1 MALNKLKFNSLNVTP
16 AASEAIRFNSSA
28 NGLETASA
36 GGSLVKI
43 SSSTI
48 SSGTSTVS
56 ITSGIDS
63 TYKEYFFTFN
73 NLHLSNDNAQPAINF
88 SVDGGSNYNVAKT
101 SSNFS
106 ASHNEGGSATLLGY
120 NSSWD
125 LAQGTGVQYLTT
137 GTGSDNDQSASGFL
151 HLFDPSNTTFVK
163 HFICINNANIEAQ
176 GADVEYTENFF
187 VAGYGNTTQAVNAIQ
202 FKMSSGS
209 IESGVIKMYGVT

>member
-1 MALNKLKFNSLNVTP
+1 MALNKLKFNSINVTP
-16 AASEAIRFNSSA
+16 AASEGIRFNSSA

-56 ITSGIDS
+56 ITSGINS
-63 TYKEYFFTFN
+63 TYKEYIFVFN
-73 NLHLSNDNAQPAINF
+73 NLHLSNDNAQPQINF
-88 SVDGGSNYNVAKT
+88 SIDGGSNYNVTKT

-106 ASHNEGGSATLLGY
+106 ASHKEGDTYNLLGY
-120 NSSWD
+120 NGSWD
-125 LAQGTGVQYLTT
+125 LAQATTPQPLTA

-163 HFICINNANIEAQ
+163 HFIANINTISS
-176 GADVEYTENFF
+176 DDNSMNLYI
-187 VAGYGNTTQAVNAIQ
+187 AGYGNTTSAINAVQ
-202 FKMSSGS
+202 FSVSAGTLDAGT
-209 IESGVIKMYGVT
+209 ITLYGVK

>member
-16 AASEAIRFNSSA
+16 VANQAVRFNSSA

-88 SVDGGSNYNVAKT
+88 SVDGGSNYNVTKT

-120 NSSWD
+120 NGSWD

-137 GTGSDNDQSASGFL
+137 GTGSDNDQSASGYL
-151 HLFDPSNTTFVK
+151 RLFDPSNTTFIK
-163 HFICINNANIEAQ
+163 HFIAGMSSSNSGNYAFNIFI
-176 GADVEYTENFF
+176 G
-187 VAGYGNTTQAVNAIQ
+187 GYANTTSAINAVQ
-202 FKMSSGS
+202 FSVSAGTLDAGT
-209 IESGVIKMYGVT
+209 ITMYGVK

>member
-1 MALNKLKFNSLNVTP
+1 MALNKLKFNSINVTP

-63 TYKEYFFTFN
+63 TYKEYLFIFN
-73 NLHLSNDNAQPAINF
+73 NFHLSNDNAQPAINF
-88 SVDGGSNYNVAKT
+88 SIDGGSNYNVTKT
-101 SSNFS
+101 TTNFS
-106 ASHNEGGSATLLGY
+106 GSHTESDSSTLLGY
-120 NSSWD
+120 NGSWD
-125 LAQGTGVQYLTT
+125 LAQSTGVQYLTA

-163 HFICINNANIEAQ
+163 HFMATMNTIASDDTAMNLFI
-176 GADVEYTENFF
+176 
-187 VAGYGNTTQAVNAIQ
+187 AGYGNTTSAINAVQ
-202 FKMSSGS
+202 FSVSAGTLDAGT
-209 IESGVIKMYGVT
+209 ITLYGVK

>member
-88 SVDGGSNYNVAKT
+88 SVDGGSNYNVTKT
-101 SSNFS
+101 TTNFS
-106 ASHNEGGSATLLGY
+106 ASHTEGGSGALLGY
-120 NSSWD
+120 NGSWD
-125 LAQGTGVQYLTT
+125 LAQGTGVQYLTA
-137 GTGSDNDQSASGFL
+137 GTGSDNDQSASGYL
-151 HLFDPSNTTFVK
+151 RLFDPSNTTFIK
-163 HFICINNANIEAQ
+163 QFI
-176 GADVEYTENFF
+176 
-187 VAGYGNTTQAVNAIQ
+187 AGMNTSTSDDTAMNLFIGGYANTTSAINAVQ
-202 FKMSSGS
+202 FSVSAGTLDAGT
-209 IESGVIKMYGVT
+209 ITMYGVK